1 MKDVRID
8 QAGELRCWNCG
19 SKQFT
24 EQRTLRSKVAFGVGA
39 LLTKRKL
46 KCVIC
51 GEYNDTG
58 GAKPYNGPEARKY
71 RKAYE
76 AELAA
81 AKAAPPA
88 PAAPAVKSVADQIR
102 ELGELVEQGL
112 ITQEQFE
119 EQRDRLLAQG

>member
-8 QAGELRCWNCG
+8 QAQELRCWNCG

-58 GAKPYNGPEARKY
+58 SAKPYNGPESRKY

-81 AKAAPPA
+81 AKASPAPPA
-88 PAAPAVKSVADQIR
+88 AKSAAEQIR
-102 ELGELVEQGL
+102 ELGDLLEQGL

-119 EQRDRLLAQG
+119 EQRDRLLGQG

>member
-39 LLTKRKL
+39 LLTKKKL

-58 GAKPYNGPEARKY
+58 NAKSYDGPESRKY

-81 AKAAPPA
+81 AKTAPA
-88 PAAPAVKSVADQIR
+88 PAAATVADQIR
-102 ELGELVEQGL
+102 ELGELLEKGL

-119 EQRDRLLAQG
+119 EQRDKLLAPGA

>member
-39 LLTKRKL
+39 LLTKKKL

-58 GAKPYNGPEARKY
+58 SAKPYNGPDSRKY
-71 RKAYE
+71 RNAYE
-76 AELAA
+76 AEVAA
-81 AKAAPPA
+81 AKTAPPA
-88 PAAPAVKSVADQIR
+88 PAAKSTADQIQ
-102 ELGELVEQGL
+102 ELGELVEKGL
-112 ITQEQFE
+112 ITREQFE
-119 EQRDRLLAQG
+119 EQRDRLLGQG

>member
-8 QAGELRCWNCG
+8 QAGGLRCWNCG
-19 SKQFT
+19 SKQFA

-39 LLTKRKL
+39 LLTKKKL
-46 KCVIC
+46 KCVVC

-58 GAKPYNGPEARKY
+58 NAKPWQGPDARKY

-81 AKAAPPA
+81 AKSA
-88 PAAPAVKSVADQIR
+88 PAAAPATTSPVEQIR
-102 ELGELVEQGL
+102 QLGELLEQGL

-119 EQRDRLLAQG
+119 EQRDRVLGQG